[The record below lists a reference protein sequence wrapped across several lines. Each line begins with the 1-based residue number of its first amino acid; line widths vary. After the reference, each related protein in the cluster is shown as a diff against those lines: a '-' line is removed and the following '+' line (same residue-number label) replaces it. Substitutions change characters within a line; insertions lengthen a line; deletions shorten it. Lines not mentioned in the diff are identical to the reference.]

1 MPVLRPL
8 AALAA
13 VVAAGCSQPTGAQ
26 PYAGSCDPFPP
37 IAWDPTPN
45 ALDVPRDAP
54 IRVMFADY
62 PDPDTLGS
70 ADFLLWSGVFFHTGS
85 YAVDLLDKA
94 VIFRPSN
101 LLRANLGYTVAIL
114 PPLHSLSGCPTEY
127 QTRSFDTGDTTVPGQ
142 PRADVPF
149 ATIQPILARSCGGG
163 ACHRAPEEAGG
174 GCLDQPAAGLS
185 LCDDDAWDALVDA
198 PSRQVGRLTLV
209 APHDSARSYLVRKL
223 LPGATPDVPAP
234 TALGQRQPPGA
245 PLAPEDIRAI
255 ADWIDAG
262 AAR

>member
-1 MPVLRPL
+1 MPAWRWL

-13 VVAAGCSQPTGAQ
+13 LGAAGCSQPTGAQ

-37 IAWDPTPN
+37 IAWDPAPN
-45 ALDVPRDAP
+45 AQNVPRDAP
-54 IRVMFADY
+54 IRVKFADY

-85 YAVDLLDKA
+85 YAVDLVDKA
-94 VIFRPSN
+94 VIFRSAS

-127 QTRSFDTGDTTVPGQ
+127 ETRSFDTGDTTGAAQ
-142 PRADVPF
+142 PAADVPF
-149 ATIQPILARSCGGG
+149 AAVQPILARSCGGG

-185 LCDDDAWDALVDA
+185 LCDDDARGALVGV

-209 APHDSARSYLVRKL
+209 APGDSARSYLVRKL

-234 TALGQRQPPGA
+234 TALGQREPPGA
-245 PLAPEDIRAI
+245 PLPPEDIRAI
-255 ADWIDAG
+255 VAWIDAG